1 MFDTDEVA
9 IGRLGIRLNQGH
21 FRALGLQDGSTAWG
35 LWVEGRGGREK
46 MGMPPENTDGFD
58 SGKQGPHLVLSP
70 IYPDLWPS
78 TFRIGARLNREQG
91 ALPAFLDSLSRMGVN
106 VLSLD
111 TAIRGFDLLVVEVFA
126 NVPRLSEDV
135 SHRLRELDK
144 AVGALTPGDDE
155 KEKRARLRRC
165 VFSEIG
171 QRLVS
176 CAASIEARLKHD
188 DARLVGAHGEN
199 SGMFSSASRWLGHR
213 PWFMGADGCSRVPN
227 SADVSLISHL
237 NGVLPLRD
245 DGAGT
250 SSASGDVSLYTHVL
264 RETSEVLR
272 GAFDSRKRTASGV
285 SKYNNDPYTVDPIAD
300 EDADIHIERLSE
312 GHSKPT
318 VVVRGLPTLAYARVW
333 RAFENSGGGASAVD
347 FLKFQMEG
355 SLLACVDE
363 TQNSTKGQDDHDA
376 RERQDPEDAQLGP
389 LRRQL
394 YALTQQCEAGA
405 SAEGDDDRTNG
416 PDPEDTESDPKAE
429 ESGSEDKKP
438 ELKDKWFGRWS
449 ALASLHHEERSIR
462 LRLLRPWFSRKYAW
476 EVEIPYVIKRVGEEG
491 VEQEPSGSAGL
502 LHAAVDAIVTE
513 YSGENAGMPSEYR
526 IENLT
531 NTLTLSTVREEQGV
545 IRIIVVPVKNKAAD
559 LNPNHWSTD
568 LTRRGMY
575 AIQRASEVYS
585 RIGRRV
591 DKPRTREIR
600 VSSLHDQMERNW

>member
-46 MGMPPENTDGFD
+46 MGMPPENTEGFD

-135 SHRLRELDK
+135 SHRLRELDE
-144 AVGALTPGDDE
+144 AVGALKPGKTE
-155 KEKRARLRRC
+155 KEERVRLRRC
-165 VFSEIG
+165 AFSEIG

-176 CAASIEARLKHD
+176 CAAAIEARLKHD

-227 SADVSLISHL
+227 AADVSLTSHL
-237 NGVLPLRD
+237 TGLLPLRD
-245 DGAGT
+245 GGAGT
-250 SSASGDVSLYTHVL
+250 ASAGGDVSLYTHVL
-264 RETSEVLR
+264 RETSRELR
-272 GAFDSRKRTASGV
+272 SAFERRQRTVNGDSR
-285 SKYNNDPYTVDPIAD
+285 YNNDPYTVDPIAD

-347 FLKFQMEG
+347 FLEFEMAG
-355 SLLACVDE
+355 SLLACTDRA
-363 TQNSTKGQDDHDA
+363 QDSMNGQDP
-376 RERQDPEDAQLGP
+376 QDAQLGP

-394 YALTQQCEAGA
+394 YSLTQQREAGEA
-405 SAEGDDDRTNG
+405 GDAAGRGSDKETE
-416 PDPEDTESDPKAE
+416 PES
-429 ESGSEDKKP
+429 
-438 ELKDKWFGRWS
+438 KDKWFGRWS

-476 EVEIPYVIKRVGEEG
+476 EVKIPYVIERAGEEG

-502 LHAAVDAIVTE
+502 LHAAVNEIVTE
-513 YSGENAGMPSEYR
+513 RSASGMPSPFR

-531 NTLTLSTVREEQGV
+531 NTLTLSTVQKEQGV
-545 IRIIVVPVKNKAAD
+545 IRIIVVPAKDKQAD
-559 LNPNHWSTD
+559 RDPNHWRAS
-568 LTRRGMY
+568 LKRRGKE
-575 AIQRASEVYS
+575 AIQRANELYG

-591 DKPRTREIR
+591 GDAGEIR